1 MSKKI
6 FRNTADK
13 TGRNLIVTP
22 ENSELEFLGY
32 ARIILNESERKTAY
46 QNPDFESALICMKGT
61 ATVQLENQSYVLN
74 PYDTLFIPPGHTGQ
88 IITDTEVDII
98 EAMAPSDEKGEPV
111 FASFEEINKDP
122 KLTEVLGTSGC
133 ERRIHRLIDDNIPAK
148 RLLGGLIFSKDSNWT
163 SWPPHEHTNTKEEI
177 YIYIEMPPPAFGI
190 QMVYEELDVPDYLGP
205 VYEND
210 AVVVKRGYHPN
221 VAIPG
226 YPINFVWIM
235 ATLDDSMER
244 SWAGVNIQ
252 PEFL

>member
-6 FRNTADK
+6 FRNTANK
-13 TGRNLIVTP
+13 TGRNPIVTP
-22 ENSELEFLGY
+22 DNSELEYLGY
-32 ARIILNESERKTAY
+32 IRIILNKEVHQTEYK
-46 QNPDFESALICMKGT
+46 NPGFEAALICMKGS
-61 ATVQLENQSYVLN
+61 ATVQLDNHSFELK
-74 PYDTLFIPPGHTGQ
+74 PYDTLFIPPGYKGS
-88 IITDTEVDII
+88 ISTDTEADII
-98 EAMAPSDEKGEPV
+98 EATAPSKETGEPV
-111 FASFEEINKDP
+111 FASFAEINKDP
-122 KLTEVLGTSGC
+122 ALTEVLGTSGC
-133 ERRIHRLIDDNIPAK
+133 ERKIHRLIDDNIPAK

-163 SWPPHEHTNTKEEI
+163 SWPPHEHTETKEEI
-177 YIYIEMPPPAFGI
+177 YIYFEMPPPAFGI
-190 QMVYEELDVPDYLGP
+190 QMVYEELEVPDYLGP

-235 ATLDDSMER
+235 ATLDDTMER